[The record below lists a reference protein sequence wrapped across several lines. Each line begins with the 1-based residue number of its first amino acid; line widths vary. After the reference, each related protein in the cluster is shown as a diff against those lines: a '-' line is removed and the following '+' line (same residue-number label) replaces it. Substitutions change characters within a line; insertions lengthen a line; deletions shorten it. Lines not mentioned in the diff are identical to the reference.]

1 MTAATGVALFQQMKD
16 KQDPL
21 VLAPLN
27 SLVFA
32 HKWSIGATY
41 IPETI
46 CNPTTGALLPLP
58 QGWHTL
64 GELQKKAGVD
74 LTPDKKT
81 SDVEGLGSLP
91 PRRSIT
97 TSEGLAVDFTA
108 QEWRKVN
115 TELYYG
121 TDLTGIY
128 ANETSGEWRGH
139 KMVSAMDDYWSLI
152 VMAFD
157 GVPGSEIWPYW
168 ILPKLMSTKSG
179 KMSLADGSEIA
190 FPSTLTCY
198 QDSSFVSSDGVVGS
212 FFDFG
217 VAGVG
222 NIPLAKLGGFMQVT
236 AITVSPSTKTL
247 AHSPAGTQQLTV
259 TDSNGKDVTVWSTFT
274 SGTPADATVSA
285 SGLVTA
291 VAAGS
296 SVITA
301 SYTPDDAGAALT
313 ATCSVTV
320 S

>member
-1 MTAATGVALFQQMKD
+1 MTATGIALFQQMKD

-41 IPETI
+41 IPQNI
-46 CNPTTGALLPLP
+46 CDPTTGALLPLP
-58 QGWHTL
+58 QGWMTL

-74 LTPDKKT
+74 MTPDKKT

-91 PRRSIT
+91 ARRTIT
-97 TSEGLAVDFTA
+97 TSEGMAIDFTA

-115 TELYYG
+115 HELYYG
-121 TDLTGIY
+121 ADLSDTY
-128 ANETSGEWRGH
+128 ANSKGEWRGH
-139 KMVSAMDDYWSLI
+139 KMVQSTSDYWSLI
-152 VMAFD
+152 VLAFD
-157 GVPGSEIWPYW
+157 GIPGSEIWPYW
-168 ILPKLMSTKSG
+168 IYPKLASTKSG

-198 QDSSFVSSDGVVGS
+198 QDSSYVSSDGVVGP
-212 FFDFG
+212 FYDFG

-222 NIPLAKLGGFMQVT
+222 NIPLAKLGGYMQVT
-236 AITVSPSTKTL
+236 AITVSPASATL
-247 AHSPAGTQQLTV
+247 THSPAQTTQLKV
-259 TDSNGKDVTVWSTFT
+259 TDSNGRDVTAWSTFS
-274 SGTPADATVSA
+274 SGTPADATVDNT
-285 SGLVTA
+285 GLVTA
-291 VAAGS
+291 VATGS

-301 SYTPDDAGAALT
+301 SYTPDGATTPLT
-313 ATCSVTV
+313 ATCTVTV

>member
-1 MTAATGVALFQQMKD
+1 MTVTGVQLFQQMKD

-32 HKWSIGATY
+32 HKWSIGADY
-41 IPETI
+41 IPDNICDPET
-46 CNPTTGALLPLP
+46 GELLTLP
-58 QGWHTL
+58 VDWLTL

-74 LTPDKKT
+74 MTPDQKT

-91 PRRSIT
+91 ARRTIT
-97 TSEGLAVDFTA
+97 TSEGLAIDFTA

-121 TDLTGIY
+121 TDLSSTW
-128 ANETSGEWRGH
+128 ANAVSGEWRGH
-139 KMVSAMDDYWSLI
+139 KMVQSTSDYWSII
-152 VMAFD
+152 VLAFD
-157 GVPGSEIWPYW
+157 GIVGSEIYPFW
-168 ILPKLMSTKSG
+168 IFPKVMNTKAG

-198 QDSSFVSSDGVVGS
+198 QDAAYVSSDGVVGS
-212 FFDFG
+212 FYDFG
-217 VAGVG
+217 VSGVG
-222 NIPLAKLGGFMQVT
+222 NIPLAKIGGFMEVT
-236 AITVSPSTKTL
+236 DITVSPSTATL
-247 AHSPAGTQQLTV
+247 AHSPAGTKQLTV
-259 TDSNGKDVTVWSTFT
+259 TDSNGRDVTAYSTFT
-274 SGTPADATVSA
+274 SGTPDDATVSA

-301 SYTPDDAGAALT
+301 SYTPDGADEALT
-313 ATCSVTV
+313 DTCTVTV